1 MDRKHADEMTSRVDV
16 SHDKMISNEAT
27 SSRERKLL
35 LKVDLCVLPTIIVLY
50 LMCFIDRTNIG
61 D

>member
-1 MDRKHADEMTSRVDV
+1 MDRKHADEMTSRVDA
-16 SHDKMISNEAT
+16 SHDEMISNKAT
-27 SSRERKLL
+27 ISRERKLL